1 MARFLPA
8 WYEAP
13 EGELRMPHWLLAAS
27 APLTLLTA
35 LPIAA
40 GQNAAT
46 QASTVDVIKGDHDGH
61 QRLTVPVRIGRH
73 GPYDFLIDTGAER
86 TVLARGLAE
95 RLGLAPSGR
104 ATLMGVAG
112 SIAVDLVDVAEV
124 RLGSRTFFDLSA
136 PLLEGSHIGADG
148 IIGLDG
154 LQNQRVLIDFRRNL
168 IAVDDAKALGGNRG
182 YEIVVRA
189 RRRGD
194 QLIMTNAVVDGVK
207 TDVIIDTGA
216 QNSIGNRALQRALAR
231 KRLAEQTKLTSVT
244 GQQILA
250 DIVYARRIRLG
261 NLDLTQMPVAFADA
275 PPFLRLGLHDKPA
288 LLLGMGQL
296 RAFNRVAIDF
306 EAKKILFDIPPQ
318 EGIAINSNR
327 W

>member
-1 MARFLPA
+1 MS
-8 WYEAP
+8 Y
-13 EGELRMPHWLLAAS
+13 WLLTAS
-27 APLTLLTA
+27 APLSLLTA

-46 QASTVDVIKGDHDGH
+46 EASTVDVIKADHDGH
-61 QRLTVPVRIGRH
+61 GRMTVPVRIGGR

-95 RLGLAPSGR
+95 RLGLVPNGR

-112 SIAVDLVDVAEV
+112 SLAVDLVDVEEV
-124 RLGSRTFFDLSA
+124 KLGSRSFYDLSA

-154 LQNQRVLIDFRRNL
+154 LQNQRVLIDFKRNL
-168 IAVDDAKALGGNRG
+168 IAVDDARALGGNRG
-182 YEIVVRA
+182 YEIIVRA

-244 GQQILA
+244 GQQIVA

-261 NLDLTQMPVAFADA
+261 DLDLTQMPVAFADA
-275 PPFLRLGLHDKPA
+275 PPFKKLGLDEKPA

-306 EAKKILFDIPPQ
+306 ETKKILFDIPPQ
-318 EGIAINSNR
+318 EGIALNSNR

>member
-1 MARFLPA
+1 
-8 WYEAP
+8 
-13 EGELRMPHWLLAAS
+13 MPDWFIAAT
-27 APLTLLTA
+27 APLSLLTA

-46 QASTVDVIKGDHDGH
+46 EASTVDVIKADHDGH
-61 QRLTVPVRIGRH
+61 GRMTVPVRIGGR

-95 RLGLAPSGR
+95 RLGLVPNGR

-112 SIAVDLVDVAEV
+112 SLGVDLVDVAEV
-124 RLGSRTFFDLSA
+124 KLGSRSFYDLSA

-154 LQNQRVLIDFRRNL
+154 LQNQRVLIDFKRNL
-168 IAVDDAKALGGNRG
+168 IAVDDARALGGNRG
-182 YEIVVRA
+182 YEIIVRA

-194 QLIMTNAVVDGVK
+194 QLIMTNALVDGVK
-207 TDVIIDTGA
+207 TDVVIDTGA
-216 QNSIGNRALQRALAR
+216 QNSIGNRALQRALTR
-231 KRLAEQTKLTSVT
+231 KRLSEQTKLTSVT
-244 GQQILA
+244 GQQIIA
-250 DIVYARRIRLG
+250 DVVIARRIRLG
-261 NLDLTQMPVAFADA
+261 NLDFSQMPVAFADA
-275 PPFLRLGLHDKPA
+275 PPFVRLGLHEKPA

-306 EAKKILFDIPPQ
+306 ESKKILFDIPPQ
-318 EGIAINSNR
+318 DGIAMNGKR

>member
-1 MARFLPA
+1 
-8 WYEAP
+8 
-13 EGELRMPHWLLAAS
+13 MPDWFIAAA
-27 APLTLLTA
+27 APLSLLTA

-46 QASTVDVIKGDHDGH
+46 EASTVDVIKADHDGH
-61 QRLTVPVRIGRH
+61 GRMTVPVRIGGR

-95 RLGLAPSGR
+95 RLGLVPNGR

-112 SIAVDLVDVAEV
+112 SLGVDLVDVAEV
-124 RLGSRTFFDLSA
+124 KLGSRSFYDLSA

-154 LQNQRVLIDFRRNL
+154 LQNQRVLIDFKRNL
-168 IAVDDAKALGGNRG
+168 IAVDDARALGGNRG
-182 YEIVVRA
+182 YEIIVRA

-194 QLIMTNAVVDGVK
+194 QLIMTNALVDGVK
-207 TDVIIDTGA
+207 TDVVIDTGA
-216 QNSIGNRALQRALAR
+216 QNSIGNRALQRALTR
-231 KRLAEQTKLTSVT
+231 KRLSEQTKLTSVT
-244 GQQILA
+244 GQQIVA
-250 DIVYARRIRLG
+250 DVVIARRIRLG
-261 NLDLTQMPVAFADA
+261 NLDFSQMPVAFADA
-275 PPFLRLGLHDKPA
+275 PPFVRLGLHEKPA

-306 EAKKILFDIPPQ
+306 ESKKILFDIPPQ
-318 EGIAINSNR
+318 DGIAMNGKR

>member
-1 MARFLPA
+1 
-8 WYEAP
+8 
-13 EGELRMPHWLLAAS
+13 MPDWFIAAT
-27 APLTLLTA
+27 APLSLLTA

-46 QASTVDVIKGDHDGH
+46 EASTVDVIKADHDGH
-61 QRLTVPVRIGRH
+61 GRMTVPVRIGGR

-95 RLGLAPSGR
+95 RLGLVPNGR

-112 SIAVDLVDVAEV
+112 SLGVDLVDVAEV
-124 RLGSRTFFDLSA
+124 KLGSRSFYDLSA

-154 LQNQRVLIDFRRNL
+154 LQNQRVLIDFKRNL
-168 IAVDDAKALGGNRG
+168 IAVDDARALGGNRG
-182 YEIVVRA
+182 YEIIVRA

-194 QLIMTNAVVDGVK
+194 QLIMTNALVDGVK
-207 TDVIIDTGA
+207 TDVVIDTGA
-216 QNSIGNRALQRALAR
+216 QNSIGNRALQRALTR
-231 KRLAEQTKLTSVT
+231 KRLSEQTKLTSVT
-244 GQQILA
+244 GQQIVA
-250 DIVYARRIRLG
+250 DVVIARRIRLG
-261 NLDLTQMPVAFADA
+261 NLDFSQMPVAFADA
-275 PPFLRLGLHDKPA
+275 PPFVRLGLHEKPA

-306 EAKKILFDIPPQ
+306 ESKKILFDIPPQ
-318 EGIAINSNR
+318 DGIAMNGKR

>member
-1 MARFLPA
+1 MS
-8 WYEAP
+8 Y
-13 EGELRMPHWLLAAS
+13 WLLTAS
-27 APLTLLTA
+27 APLSLLTA

-46 QASTVDVIKGDHDGH
+46 EASTVDVIKADHDGH
-61 QRLTVPVRIGRH
+61 GRMTVPVRIGGR

-95 RLGLAPSGR
+95 RLGLVPNGR

-112 SIAVDLVDVAEV
+112 SLAVDLVDVEEV
-124 RLGSRTFFDLSA
+124 KLGSRSFYDLSA
-136 PLLEGSHIGADG
+136 PLLEGSHIGAAG

-154 LQNQRVLIDFRRNL
+154 LQNQRVLIDFKRNL
-168 IAVDDAKALGGNRG
+168 IAVDDARALGGNRG
-182 YEIVVRA
+182 YEIIVRA

-244 GQQILA
+244 GQQIVA

-261 NLDLTQMPVAFADA
+261 DLDLTQMPVAFADA
-275 PPFLRLGLHDKPA
+275 PPFEKLGLDKKPA

-306 EAKKILFDIPPQ
+306 ESKKILFDIPPQ
-318 EGIAINSNR
+318 EGIALNSNR